1 MNVLVTG
8 ATGFLGSRLIEKL
21 DTLNYIDVIIAT
33 GRKIRETHY
42 IESKKI
48 EYLLGDL
55 LDKKFVNQITKD
67 VDILINCASLSSPWG
82 SYSDFEKANV
92 NTQKN
97 LIQASKTNNIKKII
111 YISSPGV
118 YYEFKD
124 LIDIPET
131 SSPPKKFVNHY
142 AKTKFL
148 AEELLKSSNIPNV
161 IFRPKAIIGRGDHV
175 IVPRLIK
182 AYDDQKLKIVGNG
195 NNLVDLTPVSNVVDA
210 IILAINNEDAI
221 NQTFNL
227 SNGNPIKLWEVINYV
242 LKKLNKKKVTQ
253 RVPYRIAYFVTYIN
267 ELVSKM
273 FNLGEPSTTRYSIGI
288 LAKSFTLSIKKA
300 NDILKYVP
308 NQTTQEAIEEFLEWY
323 MVGQEKDS

>member
-1 MNVLVTG
+1 MKILVAG

-21 DTLNYIDVIIAT
+21 DRLNYIGGIIAT
-33 GRKIRETHY
+33 GRKIRKTHY

-48 EYLLGDL
+48 KYLLGDL
-55 LDKKFVNQITKD
+55 SDKKFVNQITRG
-67 VDILINCASLSSPWG
+67 VDIIINCASLSSPWG
-82 SYSDFEKANV
+82 TYSDFEKANID
-92 NTQKN
+92 TQNN
-97 LIQASKTNNIKKII
+97 LIQVSKINNIKKII
-111 YISSPGV
+111 YISSPGL

-124 LIDIPET
+124 LIDISENN
-131 SSPPKKFVNHY
+131 SLPKKFVNHY
-142 AKTKFL
+142 AETKFL
-148 AEELLKSSNIPNV
+148 AEELLKSSKIPYV

-195 NNLVDLTPVSNVVDA
+195 KNLVDLTPVSNVVDA

-227 SNGNPIKLWEVINYV
+227 SNGKPIKLWEVINYV
-242 LKKLNKKKVTQ
+242 LKKLNKNKVTK
-253 RVPYRIAYFVTYIN
+253 RVPYKIAYYVTYIN
-267 ELVSKM
+267 EIISKI

-288 LAKSFTLSIKKA
+288 LAKSFTLNIKKA

-308 NQTTQEAIEEFLEWY
+308 KQTTEEAIEEFLEWY
-323 MVGQEKDS
+323 KVSKDKES

>member
-1 MNVLVTG
+1 MKILVTG

-21 DTLNYIDVIIAT
+21 DGLNYIDGIIAT
-33 GRKIRETHY
+33 GRKIRTTHY
-42 IESKKI
+42 IESEKI
-48 EYLLGDL
+48 KYILGDL
-55 LDKKFVNQITKD
+55 SEEKFVNKITSE
-67 VDILINCASLSSPWG
+67 VDIIINCASLSSPWG
-82 SYSDFEKANV
+82 TYSDFEKANID
-92 NTQKN
+92 TQNN
-97 LIQASKTNNIKKII
+97 LIQASKINKIKKII

-124 LIDIPET
+124 LIDILET
-131 SSPPKKFVNHY
+131 SPLPKKFVNHY

-148 AEELLKSSNIPNV
+148 AEELLKSSKIPYV

-195 NNLVDLTPVSNVVDA
+195 KNLVDLTPVSNVVDA

-227 SNGNPIKLWEVINYV
+227 SNGKPIKLWEVINYV
-242 LKKLNKKKVTQ
+242 LKKLNKNKVTQ
-253 RVPYRIAYFVTYIN
+253 RVPYNIAYFVTYIN
-267 ELVSKM
+267 ELISKI

-288 LAKSFTLSIKKA
+288 LAKSFTLNINKA

-308 NQTTQEAIEEFLEWY
+308 KQTTQEAIEEFLEWY
-323 MVGQEKDS
+323 KASQEKES